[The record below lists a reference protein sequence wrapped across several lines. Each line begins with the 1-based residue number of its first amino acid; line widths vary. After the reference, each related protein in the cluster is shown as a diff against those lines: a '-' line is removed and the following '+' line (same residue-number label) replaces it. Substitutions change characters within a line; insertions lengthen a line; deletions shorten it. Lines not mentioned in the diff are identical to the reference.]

1 MTGLYHPGAS
11 VIHRL
16 PPGVKLL
23 ALAVIGT
30 AMFLTQSLTVAG
42 LFLAAVLLLYAL
54 AGVPLALLAAQ
65 MRPLLWVLAILFG
78 AQWLIDSLP
87 GAVFMVARLAG
98 LILLAALVTLTT
110 RSSAMIETLTRAL
123 GPLRALGVNPAR
135 VGLTLSLA
143 MRFIPVLAAITAEVR
158 EAQAARGL
166 DRSVMALAVPVLLR
180 LLRMSDDIAEAIDA
194 RSYDSGSEIS

>member
-1 MTGLYHPGAS
+1 MTGLYHPGDS
-11 VIHRL
+11 LLHRL

-23 ALAVIGT
+23 VLAAIGT
-30 AMFLTQSLTVAG
+30 GMFLTGSLTVVG
-42 LFLAAVLLLYAL
+42 LFVAAVLALYAL
-54 AGVPLALLAAQ
+54 AGVPVALFLGQ
-65 MRPLLWVLAILFG
+65 LRPLAWVLAILFA

-87 GAVFMVARLAG
+87 AAVFMAARLGG

-123 GPLRALGVNPAR
+123 GPLRMLGVNPAR

-143 MRFIPVLAAITAEVR
+143 LRFIPVLATITAEVR

-194 RSYDSGSEIS
+194 RGYDSGSEIS

>member
-1 MTGLYHPGAS
+1 MTGLYHPGDS
-11 VIHRL
+11 LLHRL
-16 PPGVKLL
+16 PPGLKLL
-23 ALAVIGT
+23 VLAGLGT
-30 AMFLTQSLTVAG
+30 GLFLTGSLTVVG
-42 LFLAAVLLLYAL
+42 LFVAAVLALYAL
-54 AGVPLALLAAQ
+54 ARVPVALFIAQLRPLA
-65 MRPLLWVLAILFG
+65 WVLAILFA

-87 GAVFMVARLAG
+87 AAVFMAARLGG

-123 GPLRALGVNPAR
+123 GPLHVLGVNPAR

-143 MRFIPVLAAITAEVR
+143 LRFIPVLAAITAEVR

-194 RSYDSGSEIS
+194 RGYDSGPTIS